1 MRLLLD
7 THVLLWWL
15 SGSAGLSPDAA
26 VAIRSR
32 DNDVFVSVASLWEI
46 AIKQSSGKLKVDM
59 MEIRDRIRGQSF
71 DELPIL
77 GHHAEAILALPR
89 HHGDPFDRML
99 VAQACCEGLTLV
111 TYDREMTAYDVP
123 ILFA

>member
-1 MRLLLD
+1 MRLLID

-15 SGSAGLSPDAA
+15 AGPAGLSPDAA

-32 DNDVFVSVASLWEI
+32 DNDIFVSVASLWEI
-46 AIKQSSGKLKVDM
+46 AIKQSSGKLKVDVDVRECM
-59 MEIRDRIRGQSF
+59 REQNF

-99 VAQACCEGLTLV
+99 VAQALCEGLTLV